1 MKVIIAIYYLSPTL
15 IFSIYII
22 MDYTKSATVIQTK
35 FFIRWQNL
43 LKILNNIAPSIP
55 NTEDSR
61 VFILL
66 INKINSNCIAAI
78 SLISKNFI
86 NEGFMI
92 FRSAIETT
100 IYAKYLKLYPN
111 KQKDL
116 FEKSRAIKTKYQLS
130 VYKDLMRLP
139 RSNETIEL
147 QKNIENSIKE
157 FIKNNEI
164 LRKKIP
170 QPIINLTDKEI
181 KVLDKFF
188 QKQKLDSQNVYFL
201 LQEIQKIEPQFANT
215 QYNSHDI
222 FYHFYDENSTILHG
236 NLYYWNEQ
244 PTLDKYNLLII
255 SSHLIRII
263 TYIEDIIKD
272 KLSPTIRENLKQE
285 IKKLIEL
292 ESNVDLFSTSFP
304 APQNSL
310 GPLPN
315 S

>member
-1 MKVIIAIYYLSPTL
+1 
-15 IFSIYII
+15 

-35 FFIRWQNL
+35 FIIRWQNL

-55 NTEDSR
+55 NTADSCI
-61 VFILL
+61 FILL

-78 SLISKNFI
+78 SLILKNFI

-100 IYAKYLKLYPN
+100 IYTKYLKLYPN
-111 KQKDL
+111 KQRDF
-116 FEKSRAIKTKYQLS
+116 FEKSLSIKTKYKLS
-130 VYKDLMRLP
+130 LYKDLMRLP
-139 RSNETIEL
+139 RSNETIVL

-157 FIKNNEI
+157 FVKNNEI
-164 LRKKIP
+164 LCKEIP
-170 QPIINLTDKEI
+170 QSIINLTDKEI

-201 LQEIQKIEPQFANT
+201 LQEIQKIEPKFANT

-255 SSHLIRII
+255 SSHLIRIV

-272 KLSPTIRENLKQE
+272 KLSPDIHQNLEQE
-285 IKKLIEL
+285 IKKLTEL
-292 ESNVDLFSTSFP
+292 QSTINLSSTSFP
-304 APQNSL
+304 AC
-310 GPLPN
+310 
-315 S
+315 

>member
-1 MKVIIAIYYLSPTL
+1 
-15 IFSIYII
+15 
-22 MDYTKSATVIQTK
+22 MDYTKSATIIQTE
-35 FFIRWQNL
+35 FIIRWQNL

-55 NTEDSR
+55 NTPDSR
-61 VFILL
+61 IFIFLV
-66 INKINSNCIAAI
+66 NKINSNCIAAI
-78 SLISKNFI
+78 SLILKNFI

-100 IYAKYLKLYPN
+100 IYAKYLKLYPS
-111 KQKDL
+111 KQRDF
-116 FEKSRAIKTKYQLS
+116 FENSLAIKTKYQLS
-130 VYKDLMRLP
+130 LYKDLMKFP
-139 RSNETIEL
+139 RSQEIIEL
-147 QKNIENSIKE
+147 QKNIENNIKE

-164 LRKKIP
+164 LHKNFP

-188 QKQKLDSQNVYFL
+188 QKQKLHSQSVYFL
-201 LQEIQKIEPQFANT
+201 LKEIQKIEPKFANT
-215 QYNSHDI
+215 RYNSHDI

-255 SSHLIRII
+255 SSHLIRIL

-272 KLSPTIRENLKQE
+272 KLSPDIQRDLEKE

-292 ESNVDLFSTSFP
+292 ELKIDLSSTSFP
-304 APQNSL
+304 VC
-310 GPLPN
+310 
-315 S
+315 